1 MNSKLLT
8 TVLALGFLGL
18 ASAQSAPA
26 FEEVDTNGDG
36 SIDRQ
41 EASVIEGIDFAAA
54 DTNQDGA
61 LSREEYE
68 AANQ

>member
-1 MNSKLLT
+1 MNTKLVT
-8 TVLALGFLGL
+8 TVLALGISSFAL
-18 ASAQSAPA
+18 AQNAPA

-36 SIDRQ
+36 SVDRQ

-54 DTNQDGA
+54 DANQDGR

-68 AANQ
+68 AASE

>member
-8 TVLALGFLGL
+8 TAIALSFSGLAL
-18 ASAQSAPA
+18 AQNAPA

-41 EASVIEGIDFAAA
+41 EASVIEGIDFALA
-54 DTNQDGA
+54 DANQDGV
-61 LSREEYE
+61 LNREEYE